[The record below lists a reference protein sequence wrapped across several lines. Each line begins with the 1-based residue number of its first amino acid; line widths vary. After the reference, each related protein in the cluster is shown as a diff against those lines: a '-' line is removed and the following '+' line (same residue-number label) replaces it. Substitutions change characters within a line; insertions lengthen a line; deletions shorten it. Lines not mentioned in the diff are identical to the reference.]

1 MMAALTP
8 ELALARLGEFQRNV
22 REAVVLDGAGNRLA
36 GSPAVAEPARQLL
49 SSTDAAELEVAT
61 GRGVVYAARTP
72 RHAIAA
78 VSARGALPALM
89 LSDMRRLL
97 ADLDGG
103 TP

>member
-1 MMAALTP
+1 MTTALTP

-36 GSPAVAEPARQLL
+36 GSPAVAEPARQLI

-61 GRGVVYAARTP
+61 DRGVVYVSRTP

-78 VSARGALPALM
+78 VSSRGVLPALM

-97 ADLDGG
+97 AELDG
-103 TP
+103 TQQ

>member
-1 MMAALTP
+1 MTAELTP
-8 ELALARLGEFQRNV
+8 DQALARLGELSSAV

-49 SSTDAAELEVAT
+49 ASSDAAELEVAT
-61 GRGVVYAARTP
+61 GRCVVYAARTP

-89 LSDMRRLL
+89 LYDMRQLL
-97 ADLDGG
+97 AELDE
-103 TP
+103 TKR